1 MGQVTGMSIAH
12 ASNMTDLSSPNEL
25 LYDAHGRTVRRAR
38 TQDTVAEMMA
48 LRETV
53 PAMEHDHFIGRRSS
67 RSDLSCSRASPDH
80 IITNCN
86 DRTPQVSSSTA
97 LNRAYIAKYKF
108 TITPTK
114 AFIIIYGINIIAWG
128 AMLFFLLLN
137 VGPMQKEQKEIWIEI
152 DSQILNALF
161 CLTSWGLAPWR
172 VRDTYWLIMWRFG
185 SDAKSKS
192 SIEQLARRNAG
203 WLRMKECDL
212 IESHEAILSQNTLT
226 GKIAP
231 PTKTWKIDF
240 VVINLLLNSL
250 FQVGMATFMWMYNR
264 HNRPS
269 FGVGLFIGL
278 GCFSSLLA
286 GAMSWSE
293 ARKIKLIEGPKV
305 ELVNEL
311 V

>member
-1 MGQVTGMSIAH
+1 MTIPH
-12 ASNMTDLSSPNEL
+12 APSMTDLRAPQEDL
-25 LYDAHGRTVRRAR
+25 LDAHCRSMRRVR
-38 TQDTVAEMMA
+38 TQDTAAKMTA

-53 PAMEHDHFIGRRSS
+53 PATERDHILGRRSD
-67 RSDLSCSRASPDH
+67 RPDLSCSYASSDQ
-80 IITNCN
+80 IINNCN
-86 DRTPQVSSSTA
+86 DRTQKVSWSTA
-97 LNRAYIAKYKF
+97 LVRGPIAVYKF
-108 TITPTK
+108 TIAPTG
-114 AFIIIYGINIIAWG
+114 AFIIIYGINVIAWG

-137 VGPMQKEQKEIWIEI
+137 VGPMQKEQKKIWIEI

-161 CLTSWGLAPWR
+161 CLASWALAPWR

-192 SIEQLARRNAG
+192 SIGQLARRNEG
-203 WLRMKECDL
+203 WLRMRDSDL
-212 IESHEAILSQNTLT
+212 IESHETILSQKTLT

-231 PTKTWKIDF
+231 PTKKWKIDF

-250 FQVGMATFMWMYNR
+250 FQVGMATFMWVYNR

-278 GCFSSLLA
+278 GCFSSLLG
-286 GAMSWSE
+286 GAMSWWE
-293 ARKIKLIEGPKV
+293 ARKIKLLEGPKV

-311 V
+311 P